1 MGDRKMRDLLF
12 RSLKDIRRIAPRSLI
27 MQVIC
32 MMLQSV
38 LVAVNTW
45 LVSVFLNYVYTE
57 DLKTSMIYLG
67 VIWGVFVA
75 SEVSNS
81 VFYACMVKIDSKVG
95 MQLGIELGEKGG
107 RLSLIQYED
116 VEINNR
122 LKRAQDC
129 IEHGRFSDL
138 SLSVFN
144 ILAEVLKVGSTLF
157 ILARFSPLLALV
169 SLLSVVPYFVVR
181 LIRGKEFYE
190 LKKYQ
195 AAGERRR
202 NYLYD
207 LFGDKRV
214 VKELRIFG
222 IESYIEEKLYQTRDA
237 MNQELWDFKKRDIC
251 SFLLC
256 EILCKC
262 GYVLSIIIAILLLL
276 NHRLDFGMLAASL
289 VAFTSFQLAA
299 KYFLIS
305 LGRIPEC
312 AAFVRDYYNFID
324 IDEDVHGTE
333 KFEPNFDKINVKN
346 VCFAYP
352 NTDHLTI
359 SDISLDIKK
368 NESIAIVGN
377 NGSGKTTLVKL
388 LTDLYKVQEGEILY
402 GTQNIKDLET
412 KEFYQNVSIVSQD
425 FVKYEMT
432 LQENIGISDWKQM
445 GNTDKIQE
453 LLKQMDLPELSEVD
467 TLNTLLGSEFD
478 GRDLSIGQWQKLA
491 IARGMFKESSIIVLD
506 EPTAALDPIMETTIL
521 KMFLQIAKEKTAIIV
536 SHRIGICREVD
547 KIIVM
552 KKGKVVEIGNHD
564 ELLAK
569 KGEYYQL
576 YKMQQ
581 KWYVE

>member
-1 MGDRKMRDLLF
+1 MRDLLF

-45 LVSVFLNYVYTE
+45 LVSVFLNHVYMK

-312 AAFVRDYYNFID
+312 AAFVRDYYDFID

-359 SDISLDIKK
+359 SDISFDIKK

>member
-45 LVSVFLNYVYTE
+45 LVSVFLNHVYMK

-312 AAFVRDYYNFID
+312 AAFVRDYYDFID

-359 SDISLDIKK
+359 SDISFDIKK

-412 KEFYQNVSIVSQD
+412 KEFYHNVSIVSQD

-467 TLNTLLGSEFD
+467 ALNTLLGSEFD

-491 IARGMFKESSIIVLD
+491 IARGMFKESSMIVLD

>member
-45 LVSVFLNYVYTE
+45 LVSVFLNHVYTK

-312 AAFVRDYYNFID
+312 AAFVRDYYDFID

-564 ELLAK
+564 ELLTK

>member
-45 LVSVFLNYVYTE
+45 LVSVFLNHVYTK

-312 AAFVRDYYNFID
+312 AAFVRDYYDFID

-377 NGSGKTTLVKL
+377 NGSGKTTLIKL

>member
-1 MGDRKMRDLLF
+1 
-12 RSLKDIRRIAPRSLI
+12 
-27 MQVIC
+27 
-32 MMLQSV
+32 
-38 LVAVNTW
+38 
-45 LVSVFLNYVYTE
+45 
-57 DLKTSMIYLG
+57 
-67 VIWGVFVA
+67 
-75 SEVSNS
+75 
-81 VFYACMVKIDSKVG
+81 
-95 MQLGIELGEKGG
+95 
-107 RLSLIQYED
+107 
-116 VEINNR
+116 
-122 LKRAQDC
+122 
-129 IEHGRFSDL
+129 
-138 SLSVFN
+138 
-144 ILAEVLKVGSTLF
+144 
-157 ILARFSPLLALV
+157 
-169 SLLSVVPYFVVR
+169 
-181 LIRGKEFYE
+181 
-190 LKKYQ
+190 
-195 AAGERRR
+195 
-202 NYLYD
+202 
-207 LFGDKRV
+207 
-214 VKELRIFG
+214 
-222 IESYIEEKLYQTRDA
+222 
-237 MNQELWDFKKRDIC
+237 
-251 SFLLC
+251 
-256 EILCKC
+256 
-262 GYVLSIIIAILLLL
+262 
-276 NHRLDFGMLAASL
+276 MLAASL

-312 AAFVRDYYNFID
+312 AAFVRDYYDFID

>member
-45 LVSVFLNYVYTE
+45 LVSVFLNHVYMK

-312 AAFVRDYYNFID
+312 AAFVRDYYDFID

-352 NTDHLTI
+352 NTDNLTI

-467 TLNTLLGSEFD
+467 ALNTLLGSEFD

-491 IARGMFKESSIIVLD
+491 IARGMFKESSMIVLD

>member
-45 LVSVFLNYVYTE
+45 LVSVFLNHVYTK

-312 AAFVRDYYNFID
+312 AAFVRDYYDFID

-552 KKGKVVEIGNHD
+552 KKGKVVEMGNHD

>member
-1 MGDRKMRDLLF
+1 MRDLLF

-45 LVSVFLNYVYTE
+45 LVSVFLNHVYTK

-312 AAFVRDYYNFID
+312 AAFVRDYYDFID

-402 GTQNIKDLET
+402 GTQNINDLET

>member
-1 MGDRKMRDLLF
+1 MRDLLF

-45 LVSVFLNYVYTE
+45 LVSVFLNHVYTK

-312 AAFVRDYYNFID
+312 AAFVRDYYDFID

-402 GTQNIKDLET
+402 GTQNINDLET

-467 TLNTLLGSEFD
+467 ALNTLLGSEFD

-491 IARGMFKESSIIVLD
+491 IARGMFKESSMIVLD

>member
-1 MGDRKMRDLLF
+1 MRDLLF

-45 LVSVFLNYVYTE
+45 LVSVFLNHVYMK

-214 VKELRIFG
+214 VKELRILG

-262 GYVLSIIIAILLLL
+262 GYVLSIIIAILFLL

-312 AAFVRDYYNFID
+312 AAFVRDYYDFID

>member
-45 LVSVFLNYVYTE
+45 LVSVFLNHVYTK

-195 AAGERRR
+195 AAGDRRR

-312 AAFVRDYYNFID
+312 AAFVRDYYDFID

-467 TLNTLLGSEFD
+467 ALNTLLGSEFD
-478 GRDLSIGQWQKLA
+478 GKDLSIGQWQKLA
-491 IARGMFKESSIIVLD
+491 IARGMFKESSMIVLD

>member
-1 MGDRKMRDLLF
+1 MRDLLF

-45 LVSVFLNYVYTE
+45 LVSVFLNHVYMK

-214 VKELRIFG
+214 VKELRILG

-312 AAFVRDYYNFID
+312 AAFVRDYYDFID

-445 GNTDKIQE
+445 GNTVKIQE

-467 TLNTLLGSEFD
+467 TLNTWLGSEFD

>member
-45 LVSVFLNYVYTE
+45 LVSVFLNHVYTK

-312 AAFVRDYYNFID
+312 AAFVRDYYDFID

-388 LTDLYKVQEGEILY
+388 QTDLYKVQEGEILY

>member
-1 MGDRKMRDLLF
+1 
-12 RSLKDIRRIAPRSLI
+12 
-27 MQVIC
+27 

-45 LVSVFLNYVYTE
+45 LVSVFLNHVYMK

-312 AAFVRDYYNFID
+312 AAFVRDYYDFID

-467 TLNTLLGSEFD
+467 ALNTLLGSEFD

-491 IARGMFKESSIIVLD
+491 IARGMFKESSMIVLD

>member
-1 MGDRKMRDLLF
+1 MRDLLF

-45 LVSVFLNYVYTE
+45 LVSVFLNHVYTK

-312 AAFVRDYYNFID
+312 AAFVRDYYDFID

-564 ELLAK
+564 ELLTK

>member
-1 MGDRKMRDLLF
+1 MRDLLF

-27 MQVIC
+27 IQVIC

-45 LVSVFLNYVYTE
+45 LVSVFLNHVYTK

-214 VKELRIFG
+214 VKELRILG

-312 AAFVRDYYNFID
+312 AAFVRDYYDFID

>member
-1 MGDRKMRDLLF
+1 
-12 RSLKDIRRIAPRSLI
+12 
-27 MQVIC
+27 
-32 MMLQSV
+32 
-38 LVAVNTW
+38 
-45 LVSVFLNYVYTE
+45 
-57 DLKTSMIYLG
+57 
-67 VIWGVFVA
+67 
-75 SEVSNS
+75 
-81 VFYACMVKIDSKVG
+81 
-95 MQLGIELGEKGG
+95 
-107 RLSLIQYED
+107 
-116 VEINNR
+116 
-122 LKRAQDC
+122 
-129 IEHGRFSDL
+129 
-138 SLSVFN
+138 
-144 ILAEVLKVGSTLF
+144 
-157 ILARFSPLLALV
+157 
-169 SLLSVVPYFVVR
+169 
-181 LIRGKEFYE
+181 
-190 LKKYQ
+190 
-195 AAGERRR
+195 
-202 NYLYD
+202 
-207 LFGDKRV
+207 
-214 VKELRIFG
+214 
-222 IESYIEEKLYQTRDA
+222 
-237 MNQELWDFKKRDIC
+237 
-251 SFLLC
+251 
-256 EILCKC
+256 
-262 GYVLSIIIAILLLL
+262 
-276 NHRLDFGMLAASL
+276 MLAASL

-312 AAFVRDYYNFID
+312 AAFVRDYYDFID

-467 TLNTLLGSEFD
+467 ALNTLLGSEFD
-478 GRDLSIGQWQKLA
+478 GQRSFYWTMAETGNC
-491 IARGMFKESSIIVLD
+491 RGIVKESSMIVLD

-581 KWYVE
+581 KMVCRIKHN

>member
-1 MGDRKMRDLLF
+1 MRDLLF

-45 LVSVFLNYVYTE
+45 LVSVFLNHVYTK

-312 AAFVRDYYNFID
+312 AAFVRDYYDFID

-467 TLNTLLGSEFD
+467 ALNTLLGSEFD

>member
-1 MGDRKMRDLLF
+1 MRDLLF

-45 LVSVFLNYVYTE
+45 LVSVFLNHVYTK

-144 ILAEVLKVGSTLF
+144 ILAEVLKVVSTLF

-312 AAFVRDYYNFID
+312 AAFVRDYYDFID

>member
-1 MGDRKMRDLLF
+1 MRDLLF

-45 LVSVFLNYVYTE
+45 LVSVFLNHVYTK

-312 AAFVRDYYNFID
+312 AAFVRDYYDFID

-359 SDISLDIKK
+359 SDISFDIKK

-467 TLNTLLGSEFD
+467 ALNTLLGSEFD

-491 IARGMFKESSIIVLD
+491 IARGMFKESSMIVLD

-536 SHRIGICREVD
+536 SHRNGICREVD

-552 KKGKVVEIGNHD
+552 KKGKVVEIGHHD

>member
-1 MGDRKMRDLLF
+1 MRDLLF

-45 LVSVFLNYVYTE
+45 LVSVFLNHVYTK

-81 VFYACMVKIDSKVG
+81 VFYACMVKIDSKIG

-157 ILARFSPLLALV
+157 ILARFGPLLALV

-312 AAFVRDYYNFID
+312 AAFVRDYYDFID

-467 TLNTLLGSEFD
+467 ALNTLLGSEFD

-491 IARGMFKESSIIVLD
+491 IARGMFKESSMIVLD

>member
-1 MGDRKMRDLLF
+1 MRDLLF

-45 LVSVFLNYVYTE
+45 LVSVFLNHVYTK

-81 VFYACMVKIDSKVG
+81 VFYACMVKIDSKIG

-312 AAFVRDYYNFID
+312 AAFVRDYYDFID

-564 ELLAK
+564 ELLTK

>member
-45 LVSVFLNYVYTE
+45 LVSVFLNHVYMK

-81 VFYACMVKIDSKVG
+81 VFYACMVKIDSKIG

-214 VKELRIFG
+214 VKELRILG

-312 AAFVRDYYNFID
+312 AAFVRDYYDFID

-467 TLNTLLGSEFD
+467 ALNTLLGSEFD

-491 IARGMFKESSIIVLD
+491 IARGMFKESSMIVLD

>member
-1 MGDRKMRDLLF
+1 MRELLF
-12 RSLKDIRRIAPRSLI
+12 RSLKDIRRIAPQSLVT
-27 MQVIC
+27 QVIC

-45 LVSVFLNYVYTE
+45 LVSVFLNHVYTK
-57 DLKTSMIYLG
+57 DLKTSVIYLG
-67 VIWGVFVA
+67 IIWGVFVA
-75 SEVSNS
+75 SEMANS

-95 MQLGIELGEKGG
+95 MKLGIELGEKGG

-157 ILARFSPLLALV
+157 ILTRFSPLLALV
-169 SLLSVVPYFVVR
+169 SLLSVIPYFIVR

-202 NYLYD
+202 NYLYH

-222 IESYIEEKLYQTRDA
+222 IESYIEEKLYHTRDE
-237 MNQELWDFKKRDIC
+237 MNQELWDFKKRDMR

-262 GYVLSIIIAILLLL
+262 GYVFSIIIAILLLL

-312 AAFVRDYYNFID
+312 AAFVRDYYDFID

-388 LTDLYKVQEGEILY
+388 LTGLYKVQEGEILY

-453 LLKQMDLPELSEVD
+453 LLKQVDLPELSEVD
-467 TLNTLLGSEFD
+467 ALNTLLGSEFD

-491 IARGMFKESSIIVLD
+491 IARGMFKDSNMIVLD

>member
-45 LVSVFLNYVYTE
+45 LISVFLNHVYTK

-81 VFYACMVKIDSKVG
+81 VFYACMVKIDSKIG

-312 AAFVRDYYNFID
+312 AAFVRDYYDFID

>member
-1 MGDRKMRDLLF
+1 MRDLLF

-45 LVSVFLNYVYTE
+45 LVSVFLNHVYMK

-312 AAFVRDYYNFID
+312 AAFVRDYYDFID

-467 TLNTLLGSEFD
+467 ALNTLLGSEFD

-491 IARGMFKESSIIVLD
+491 IARGMFKESSMIVLD

-536 SHRIGICREVD
+536 SHIIGICREVD

>member
-1 MGDRKMRDLLF
+1 MRDLLF

-312 AAFVRDYYNFID
+312 AAFVRDYYDFID

-467 TLNTLLGSEFD
+467 ALNTLLGSEFD

-491 IARGMFKESSIIVLD
+491 IARGMFKESSMIVLD

-536 SHRIGICREVD
+536 SHRIGTCREVD

>member
-1 MGDRKMRDLLF
+1 MRDLLF

-45 LVSVFLNYVYTE
+45 LVSVFLNHVYMK

-214 VKELRIFG
+214 VKELRILG

-312 AAFVRDYYNFID
+312 AAFVRDYYDFID

>member
-1 MGDRKMRDLLF
+1 MIKLLF
-12 RSLKDIRRIAPRSLI
+12 RSLKDIRRIAPQSLI
-27 MQVIC
+27 MQVVC

-45 LVSVFLNYVYTE
+45 LVAVFLNHVYLK
-57 DLKTSMIYLG
+57 DLKISGIYLG
-67 VIWGVFVA
+67 IIWGIFVV
-75 SEVSNS
+75 SEVANS

-95 MQLGIELGEKGG
+95 MKLAIELGEKGG

-122 LKRAQDC
+122 LKRAQNC

-138 SLSVFN
+138 SLSIFN
-144 ILAEVLKVGSTLF
+144 ILAEILKVGSTLF
-157 ILARFSPLLALV
+157 ILVRFSPLLALV
-169 SLLSVVPYFVVR
+169 SLLSVIPYFIVR
-181 LIRGKEFYE
+181 LIRGKGFYE

-195 AAGERRR
+195 SAGERRR
-202 NYLYD
+202 NYLYH

-222 IESYIEEKLYQTRDA
+222 IESYIEEKLYQTRDE

-251 SFLLC
+251 SFSLC

-262 GYVLSIIIAILLLL
+262 GYMLSIIIAILLLL
-276 NHRLDFGMLAASL
+276 NHKLDFGMLAASL
-289 VAFTSFQLAA
+289 MAFSSFQLAA

-305 LGRIPEC
+305 LGRLPEC
-312 AAFVRDYYNFID
+312 AAFVRDYYDFID
-324 IDEDVHGTE
+324 IDEDVRGRE
-333 KFEPNFDKINVKN
+333 KFDSNFDKINVKN
-346 VCFAYP
+346 ISFSYP
-352 NTDHLTI
+352 NTDYLAI
-359 SDISLDIKK
+359 SNISLDIKK

-388 LTDLYKVQEGEILY
+388 LTGLYKTQKGEILY
-402 GTQNIKDLET
+402 GVQNINNFEPVG
-412 KEFYQNVSIVSQD
+412 FYRNVSIVSQD

-432 LQENIGISDWKQM
+432 LRENIAISDWKHLDD
-445 GNTDKIQE
+445 TDKIQE
-453 LLKQMDLPELSEVD
+453 LLKQMDLPEFSSKEALD
-467 TLNTLLGSEFD
+467 MLLGSEFE

-491 IARGMFKESSIIVLD
+491 IARGMFKNSSMIVLD

-521 KMFLQIAKEKTAIIV
+521 KMFLKIAKEKTAIIV

-552 KKGKVVEIGNHD
+552 KSGKVVEIGNHN

>member
-45 LVSVFLNYVYTE
+45 LVSVFLNHVYTK

-95 MQLGIELGEKGG
+95 MQFGIELGEKGG

-312 AAFVRDYYNFID
+312 AAFVRDYYDFID

-359 SDISLDIKK
+359 SDISFDIKK

-467 TLNTLLGSEFD
+467 ALNTLLGSEFD

-491 IARGMFKESSIIVLD
+491 IARGMFKESSMIVLD

>member
-1 MGDRKMRDLLF
+1 MRDLLF

-38 LVAVNTW
+38 LVSVTTW
-45 LVSVFLNYVYTE
+45 LVSVFLNHVYMK

-312 AAFVRDYYNFID
+312 AAFVRDYYDFID

-467 TLNTLLGSEFD
+467 ALNTLLGSEFD

-491 IARGMFKESSIIVLD
+491 IARGMFKESSMIVLD
-506 EPTAALDPIMETTIL
+506 EQTAALDPIMETTIL

>member
-1 MGDRKMRDLLF
+1 MRDLLF

-45 LVSVFLNYVYTE
+45 LVSIFLNHVYTK

-214 VKELRIFG
+214 VKELRILG

-312 AAFVRDYYNFID
+312 AAFVRDYYDFID

-402 GTQNIKDLET
+402 GTQNINDLET

-467 TLNTLLGSEFD
+467 ALNTLLGSEFD

-491 IARGMFKESSIIVLD
+491 IARGMFKESSMIVLD

>member
-1 MGDRKMRDLLF
+1 MRDLLF

-45 LVSVFLNYVYTE
+45 LVSVFLNHVYTK

-195 AAGERRR
+195 AAGDRRR

-312 AAFVRDYYNFID
+312 AAFVRDYYDFID

-467 TLNTLLGSEFD
+467 ALNTLLGSEFD
-478 GRDLSIGQWQKLA
+478 GKDLSIGQWQKLA
-491 IARGMFKESSIIVLD
+491 IARGMFKESSMIVLD

>member
-45 LVSVFLNYVYTE
+45 LVSVFLNHVYMK

-312 AAFVRDYYNFID
+312 AAFVRDYYDFID

>member
-1 MGDRKMRDLLF
+1 MRDLLF

-45 LVSVFLNYVYTE
+45 LVSVFLNHVYTK

-214 VKELRIFG
+214 VKELRILG

-312 AAFVRDYYNFID
+312 AAFVRDYYDFID

>member
-45 LVSVFLNYVYTE
+45 LVSVFLNHVYTK

-312 AAFVRDYYNFID
+312 AAFVRDYYDFID

-467 TLNTLLGSEFD
+467 ALNTLLGSEFD

-491 IARGMFKESSIIVLD
+491 IARGMFKESSMIVLD